1 MTSATIASVVEPAVQ
16 LAHRWAAATAQSTT
30 SAESRTTRRLAA
42 LVADPEG
49 LDLAVRFVD
58 RVARP
63 EDLHVAAR
71 ELARLSASAASGFL
85 SPVDRALLG
94 LGASVSRLA
103 PSVVVPLARRRLRQL
118 VGHLV
123 VDAEDPALATH
134 LAHAKADGR
143 RLNIN
148 LLGEAVL
155 GESEAAARA
164 ERTRAL
170 LDRPDVDYVSIKV
183 SSLVSQLSHWDVQAN
198 VARVLDRLR
207 PLYRTAAARTPAAFV
222 NLDMEEYKDLDLTV
236 AVFEA
241 ICSEAEF
248 ANLQTG
254 LVLQAYLPDSVAA
267 LQRLTA
273 FAQQRVARGGAPIK
287 IRLVKGANL
296 AMEKVE
302 AEIHG
307 WAQAPYP
314 TKADVDAN
322 YVRMLDLLLR
332 PEVAAAVRTGVAS
345 HNLFDLALAY
355 QLATAR
361 GVSPAMDVEMLQG
374 MAPAQARAV
383 AADVDTHGP
392 LILYTPVVAPKDFDV
407 AVSYLVRRLE
417 ENAAPENFVH
427 AMFAP
432 HEGDDV
438 GSAPMVEQ
446 EARFRASVTAAA
458 TLSAEPRRSTERPG
472 TPPTFQNTT
481 DSDPALPAVREA
493 ARAWVSAP
501 AR

>member
-1 MTSATIASVVEPAVQ
+1 MSPFVMLCFFFPSRRRHTRWPRDWSSDVCSSDLVVEPAVQ
-16 LAHRWAAATAQSTT
+16 LAHRWAAATAQSSTG
-30 SAESRTTRRLAA
+30 AESRTSRRLAA

-49 LDLAVRFVD
+49 LDLAVQFVD

-63 EDLHVAAR
+63 EDLQVAAR
-71 ELARLSASAASGFL
+71 ELARRSASAASGFL

-94 LGASVSRLA
+94 LGAAVSRLA

-155 GESEAAARA
+155 GEGEAAART

-198 VARVLDRLR
+198 LARVLDRLR
-207 PLYRTAAARTPAAFV
+207 PLYRTAAAKNPPAFV

-241 ICSEAEF
+241 ICSEQEF
-248 ANLQTG
+248 AHLEMG
-254 LVLQAYLPDSVAA
+254 VVLQAYLPDSVAA

-273 FAQQRVARGGAPIK
+273 FAQQRVAAGGAPIK
-287 IRLVKGANL
+287 VRLVKGANL

-302 AEIHG
+302 AELHG
-307 WAQAPYP
+307 WAQAPYL
-314 TKADVDAN
+314 TKEDVDAN

-332 PEVAAAVRTGVAS
+332 PEEIG
-345 HNLFDLALAY
+345 
-355 QLATAR
+355 
-361 GVSPAMDVEMLQG
+361 
-374 MAPAQARAV
+374 RAHV
-383 AADVDTHGP
+383 
-392 LILYTPVVAPKDFDV
+392 
-407 AVSYLVRRLE
+407 
-417 ENAAPENFVH
+417 
-427 AMFAP
+427 
-432 HEGDDV
+432 
-438 GSAPMVEQ
+438 
-446 EARFRASVTAAA
+446 
-458 TLSAEPRRSTERPG
+458 
-472 TPPTFQNTT
+472 
-481 DSDPALPAVREA
+481 
-493 ARAWVSAP
+493 
-501 AR
+501 